1 MATITVNCATAGV
14 CQVRTVASR
23 HDSNTQ
29 LAEVTFDLSG
39 TYDQDASESVE
50 ITNIATAISTSRRNG
65 KTATLTGACPGQS
78 SYVAST
84 GTEYRWLT
92 AILNSTTVDAT
103 LYDGG
108 TAAEYADDTALPTFG
123 QPFSVF
129 VSFTEA

>member
-1 MATITVNCATAGV
+1 MAVSTGTIRSVNTEQCGPYIPGEL
-14 CQVRTVASR
+14 QVARV
-23 HDSNTQ
+23 
-29 LAEVTFDLSG
+29 LFDIPITE
-39 TYDQDASESVE
+39 TYAQANDGIINAVP
-50 ITNIATAISTSRRNG
+50 TAIQNSRRNG

-129 VSFTEA
+129 VSFIES